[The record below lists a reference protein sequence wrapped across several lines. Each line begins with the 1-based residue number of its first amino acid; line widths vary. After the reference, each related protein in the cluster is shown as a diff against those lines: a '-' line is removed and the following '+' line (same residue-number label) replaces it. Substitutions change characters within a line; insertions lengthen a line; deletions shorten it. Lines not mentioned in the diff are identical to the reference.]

1 MSFIR
6 QQTDLRV
13 DEKRIKAKMQNSVVT
28 FSQIFIFI
36 SADFEL
42 LDLYWSTFHFFHM
55 SHQLIKKCISQS
67 ADQHVK

>member
-13 DEKRIKAKMQNSVVT
+13 DEKRIKAKRQNSVVT

-36 SADFEL
+36 SADLEL
-42 LDLYWSTFHFFHM
+42 LDLYWEYFSLF
-55 SHQLIKKCISQS
+55 SHVSSINQKMY
-67 ADQHVK
+67 